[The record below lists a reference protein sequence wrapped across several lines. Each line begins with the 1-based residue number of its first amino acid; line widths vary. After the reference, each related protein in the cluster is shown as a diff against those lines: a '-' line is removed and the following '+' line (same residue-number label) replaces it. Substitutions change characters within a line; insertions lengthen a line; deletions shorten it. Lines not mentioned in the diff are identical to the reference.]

1 LPGKGRTAANCLA
14 KAICCALFIA
24 RRRKN
29 LYHARRTAEGK
40 KGAGHETL
48 GSIAMHVSKNTWQ
61 TKAKSKTKNSAAQG
75 TPLLVLL
82 HA

>member
-1 LPGKGRTAANCLA
+1 VRFLSHAGGKIFIMREGRL
-14 KAICCALFIA
+14 KA
-24 RRRKN
+24 
-29 LYHARRTAEGK
+29 K

-61 TKAKSKTKNSAAQG
+61 TKAKSKKNSAAQG

-82 HA
+82 RA